1 MAVER
6 PKRTAPR
13 GIGPRVWLL
22 LLRLRR
28 RLPLHVLLL
37 LARAPLLPV
46 LAMVRREAEER
57 RDMEQMPDIE
67 AVQTTSVATTML
79 ERVRV
84 TRIRHRLLTAGG
96 RA

>member
-1 MAVER
+1 R

-13 GIGPRVWLL
+13 GIGPRVVWLL

-37 LARAPLLPV
+37 LPRTSLLPV
-46 LAMVRREAEER
+46 LSMIRWEAEER
-57 RDMEQMPDIE
+57 RDVEQMLDIE
-67 AVQTTSVATTML
+67 AAATTSIATTML
-79 ERVRV
+79 EGARV
-84 TRIRHRLLTAGG
+84 TRIRHRLITAGG